1 MKTDFII
8 YKHTCCVNG
17 KSYIGLTVDLERRT
31 KEHQLKWSTCKAFH
45 RAITKHGWDAFV
57 TEVLYVC
64 DDIQTAR
71 FREEQAIAEYGTMV
85 PHGYNLTSGGEHGRL
100 TDATK
105 QRMSEYF
112 TKTRSDPA
120 YKEACRQKRLGV
132 QHTNK
137 RKRNTQLTSWRKAVA
152 RVDAGEVVG
161 VSFDKR
167 SGTNPWLAK
176 ANVSGKIHYIGAFPT
191 ATEAALAYR
200 DYIQSLIES
209 YRASE

>member
-1 MKTDFII
+1 MKTELII
-8 YKHTCCVNG
+8 YKHTCTVNG
-17 KSYIGLTVDLERRT
+17 KSYIGLTNDLGRRT
-31 KEHQLKWSTCKAFH
+31 KEHQLRWSTCKAFH
-45 RAITKHGWDAFV
+45 RAIIKYGWDAFT

-64 DDIQTAR
+64 DTIEQAR

-100 TDATK
+100 SDATK

-112 TKTRSDPA
+112 TNARSDPK

-132 QHTNK
+132 QHTEE
-137 RKRNTQLTSWRKAVA
+137 RKRNTQLTSWRKSIA
-152 RVDAGEVVG
+152 RVDAGEIVG
-161 VSFDKR
+161 ASFDKR

-191 ATEAALAYR
+191 DREAALAYR
-200 DYIQSLIES
+200 EYIQSLIES
-209 YRASE
+209 YQASE